1 MSGIPRAITRLDLD
15 LTRGFEDCRD
25 SVYQRH
31 IEGVMCARQYQA
43 TLNALRTYFGVRIEG
58 KARHAPANGRYR
70 LHPEILAILEKKVT
84 QLQRAVNSKESEVLG
99 HVPQS
104 LLEKS
109 TVETSNLDIHIHPYC
124 DRDGFMD
131 SDSTEVSASFEV
143 TVKYSKRCGVR
154 V

>member
-1 MSGIPRAITRLDLD
+1 MNGIPHAIIRFDLD

-25 SVYQRH
+25 RVYARH
-31 IEGVMCARQYQA
+31 IEGVISARQYQA
-43 TLNALRTYFGVRIEG
+43 TLNALRAHFGVRIEG
-58 KARHAPANGRYR
+58 KARRAPANGQFR
-70 LHPEILAILEKKVT
+70 LHREALAILNAKLGH
-84 QLQRAVNSKESEVLG
+84 LQSAVNSKESEVLG

-109 TVETSNLDIHIHPYC
+109 TVETSNLDIHIRPYC

-131 SDSTEVSASFEV
+131 PDSAEVTANFEV

>member
-1 MSGIPRAITRLDLD
+1 MNGIPRAISRFDLD

-25 SVYQRH
+25 RVYARH
-31 IEGVMCARQYQA
+31 IEGVICARQYQA
-43 TLNALRTYFGVRIEG
+43 TLNALRAYFGVRIEG
-58 KARHAPANGRYR
+58 KARRAPANSQIR
-70 LHPEILAILEKKVT
+70 LHRETLAIIEKKAT

-109 TVETSNLDIHIHPYC
+109 TVETSNLDIHIRPYC

-131 SDSTEVSASFEV
+131 PDSVEVIADFTV